1 MAEEQDVFISGISGS
16 IQQWGTEA
24 TATKMEQTLQ
34 KIHAQNSA
42 MTQLLT
48 ALKNGESVTQKQT
61 AQAVNATKG
70 TTKATEKAT
79 VKESQGTT
87 RTHGLLSGLSQSVKD
102 GWSGN
107 SNSIIDQLRKNQLEA
122 TRLEKDT
129 QRLINAGMSRDDAV
143 STLKSEKR
151 AEQQAGF
158 FKKAA
163 VGVIALA
170 TGAEEASQAGFDVR
184 FDMASELR
192 QSGLMDG
199 INGLNEGFISIAQ
212 TISETGFTF
221 GQAAEFT
228 KQFSEAV
235 GVKGVKGTLDFVNNM
250 ARGPGMYMEQFS
262 MEFGQVAH
270 ISGEY
275 LDSLRI
281 AGQLQ
286 GRDRQQ
292 LRIGMDDFMSNV
304 QSTANVLKISM
315 EQAATILKNAL
326 SDDQKGMIATLP
338 EEMREAILATAQMGM
353 AQDNPIMKLLATRLA
368 AGENNFIQTQE
379 FQDMSSTMGGQ
390 ELIKFVQQAAQVLE
404 IQGKEEFKSFMANQG
419 VQFSQDLIELFSQ
432 SGNRAVGISDGFMS
446 TVGQIAEGFQNLAS
460 FDQGVSGGN
469 NQPGGEDNAAML
481 QRDGQVQAQVSQE
494 LAINSLMP
502 GFIDNVRN
510 LTDTNRAFAEQAAK
524 TIIQNANIIDGFSN
538 AVTGVKEVVVDIGNL
553 SLKIMNIPGIIG
565 DFTGG
570 LFGVDGVFSN
580 DTRTVTDF
588 TSNKDGG
595 LRTMN
600 DKQSIK
606 FEKYTT
612 DMITAIK
619 ENEDSSRREK
629 AAAAQTLKN
638 TLDSIMRGKVAEG
651 STEVDAT
658 QQRILAQL
666 TALLKELRE

>member
-1 MAEEQDVFISGISGS
+1 MADEQDVFISGISGS

>member
-1 MAEEQDVFISGISGS
+1 
-16 IQQWGTEA
+16 
-24 TATKMEQTLQ
+24 
-34 KIHAQNSA
+34 
-42 MTQLLT
+42 
-48 ALKNGESVTQKQT
+48 
-61 AQAVNATKG
+61 
-70 TTKATEKAT
+70 
-79 VKESQGTT
+79 
-87 RTHGLLSGLSQSVKD
+87 
-102 GWSGN
+102 
-107 SNSIIDQLRKNQLEA
+107 
-122 TRLEKDT
+122 
-129 QRLINAGMSRDDAV
+129 
-143 STLKSEKR
+143 
-151 AEQQAGF
+151 
-158 FKKAA
+158 
-163 VGVIALA
+163 
-170 TGAEEASQAGFDVR
+170 
-184 FDMASELR
+184 
-192 QSGLMDG
+192 
-199 INGLNEGFISIAQ
+199 
-212 TISETGFTF
+212 
-221 GQAAEFT
+221 
-228 KQFSEAV
+228 
-235 GVKGVKGTLDFVNNM
+235 
-250 ARGPGMYMEQFS
+250 
-262 MEFGQVAH
+262 
-270 ISGEY
+270 
-275 LDSLRI
+275 
-281 AGQLQ
+281 
-286 GRDRQQ
+286 
-292 LRIGMDDFMSNV
+292 
-304 QSTANVLKISM
+304 M

-446 TVGQIAEGFQNLAS
+446 TVGQVAEGFQNLAS